1 MRNKLTVVAV
11 AGFLSLLCACSLFS
25 ESENPAAG
33 PESAGQNVSAS
44 RLEQN
49 LPADSQLITQKL
61 TYMLTPSDRIYV
73 LNAGDYTTSGSLY
86 ENSGSNIQYQIARS
100 LEQHGSTLLSS
111 GTTLAELIRRPEL
124 SYEILAPV
132 DEGRPQFPADLAEE
146 IMEQINI
153 SIKYEGYIRRQ
164 EKQVEQFRKLEKK
177 RIPEDIDYDQV
188 KSLRIEAVQKL
199 KEYRPVSIGQASR
212 ISGVSPADISVLLI
226 YLGGVYGKDR

>member
-25 ESENPAAG
+25 EPENPAAG

-100 LEQHGSTLLSS
+100 LEQHGSTVTRQQGYFDPNLMMQEAQYHNCNLIMTARIERLSDNPIY
-111 GTTLAELIRRPEL
+111 TK
-124 SYEILAPV
+124 
-132 DEGRPQFPADLAEE
+132 D
-146 IMEQINI
+146 I
-153 SIKYEGYIRRQ
+153 SILLNTYSANTGDLLNSVILNGRADSLQSMFALNGGIVGQLINNYINALYH
-164 EKQVEQFRKLEKK
+164 KVG
-177 RIPEDIDYDQV
+177 
-188 KSLRIEAVQKL
+188 SL
-199 KEYRPVSIGQASR
+199 
-212 ISGVSPADISVLLI
+212 
-226 YLGGVYGKDR
+226 